1 MCTILWSLLV
11 LLAQPPSPG
20 QRSAPDPTEYVVGVE
35 DVLTIV
41 AHDQVDLTRRDG
53 IPVEAD
59 GTIDFPH
66 LGRVKVSGL
75 TTRQIQEE
83 LKRRLIEGKFYTTVS
98 LSVTV
103 RDYRSQTV
111 TVNGEVREPGTVQL
125 KANATLAE
133 AISQAGH
140 FTARAGAH
148 VIIVRAR
155 AAKAAANGADPSPED
170 QVVVLR
176 SDFDTGRAARLRL
189 YDGDTVFV
197 PQADVFYVSGY
208 VKNPNEF
215 IYKPGLTV
223 LQAITIAGGYA
234 ERAAKNRITIERVV
248 DGRMVTIKV
257 KESDLVQPRDT
268 IKVPAR
274 RI

>member
-1 MCTILWSLLV
+1 MMTVLFSLVV
-11 LLAQPPSPG
+11 LLAQ
-20 QRSAPDPTEYVVGVE
+20 APAASRGADPTEYIVGVD
-35 DVLTIV
+35 DVLSIV
-41 AHDQVDLTRRDG
+41 AHDHEELTRRDG
-53 IPVEAD
+53 LPVGAD

-75 TTRQIQEE
+75 STRQIQDE
-83 LKRRLIEGKFYTTVS
+83 LKRRLVEGQFFTAVT
-98 LSVTV
+98 LTVTV
-103 RDYRSQTV
+103 RDYRSQSV

-140 FTARAGAH
+140 FTARAGSH

-155 AAKAAANGADPSPED
+155 RGTTPATPGQAAGDD
-170 QVVVLR
+170 QIVVLR
-176 SDFDTGRAARLRL
+176 SDFDTGKASRMRL

-197 PQADVFYVSGY
+197 PQADVFYVSGF

-215 IYKPGLTV
+215 IYRPGLTV
-223 LQAITIAGGYA
+223 LQAITLAGGYA
-234 ERAAKNRITIERVV
+234 EHAAKNRITIERVV
-248 DGRMVTIKV
+248 DGRMTSIKV
-257 KESDLVQPRDT
+257 KESDPVQPRDT
-268 IKVPAR
+268 IKVPKR